1 VAEDISDTNALPSV
15 SRTEER
21 DLGFGSVVTGESRQR
36 FINRD
41 GTFNVERTG
50 LRFLTSLNLYHTVLT
65 MPWSKFLSLL
75 LLLYFVS
82 NVVFGSLYASF
93 GASALVDTSES
104 PMSNLFLR
112 GFFFSVQTFATIGYG
127 TIHPVGVVPN
137 LLVTVESYYSM
148 LANALIT
155 GVVFARFAR
164 PTAKMVLSDVAV
176 VAPYRDVTGFMFRLV
191 NGRNNQLLEVKAQ
204 VTLAR
209 WVEINGRQ
217 VRRFDP
223 LELERRSV
231 TFFPLSWTVVHPIDE
246 NSPMYGLT
254 EAELR
259 ADDAEFL
266 ILLTAV
272 DETFSTIVHQRSS
285 YKPDEV
291 RWGHKFVNLYNKSN
305 NGKPISINVR
315 KLSKIEPAPLG
326 RPNEQSRSLA

>member
-1 VAEDISDTNALPSV
+1 MAEEIVDTTVLPSGNH
-15 SRTEER
+15 SEER
-21 DLGFGSVVTGESRQR
+21 DLGFGSVVSGESRQR

-41 GTFNVERTG
+41 GSFNVERTG
-50 LRFLTSLNLYHTVLT
+50 LKFLTSLNLYHSLLT
-65 MPWSKFLSLL
+65 MSWTSFLSLL
-75 LLLYFVS
+75 LLLYFTS

-104 PMSNLFLR
+104 PMGSLLLR

-127 TIHPVGVVPN
+127 TIHPVGIAPN
-137 LLVTVESYYSM
+137 LIVTVESYYSM

-155 GVVFARFAR
+155 GVAFARFAR

-176 VAPYRDVTGFMFRLV
+176 VAPYRDITGFMFRLV
-191 NGRNNQLLEVKAQ
+191 NGRNNQLLELKAQ

-209 WVEINGRQ
+209 WVEINGRP

-259 ADDAEFL
+259 ADDVEFL

-285 YKPDEV
+285 YKPDEIL
-291 RWGHKFVNLYNKSN
+291 WGHKFVNLYNKSQ
-305 NGKPISINVR
+305 NGEPISINVR
-315 KLSKIEPAPLG
+315 KLSKVEPA
-326 RPNEQSRSLA
+326 RPAEL